1 MAVEVV
7 KLITMTEQLELVVLV
22 EEVLVKTQVQVAQV
36 QQTQV
41 EEVEV

>member
-1 MAVEVV
+1 VAVEVV